1 MLAPE
6 GFAKAW
12 PSMPEDPAGCAKRMN
27 SLPKYVVSSTLKK
40 AEWNNMTILTGNLA
54 EEVTLIQ

>member
-1 MLAPE
+1 
-6 GFAKAW
+6 
-12 PSMPEDPAGCAKRMN
+12 MPEDPAGCAKRMN